1 MMSCDELFF
10 KVRKPVASDLPKAR
24 LCFVDHF
31 SSDNAKGVG
40 VWVLEPDDACSAKLE
55 AYIVASDSLVKSIG
69 LAPRSVSEYAAKA
82 DSALK
87 QVPQC
92 PHWPRTTDA
101 YMRKWTIRSYL
112 LSIMAASKVDGL
124 TVDRSCK
131 MSDVISMNPDMTSG
145 LTRLRSHF
153 LVSKG
158 YRGLTGKQFL
168 AKCGAGRAELF
179 SMWLCFAIDRG
190 LQPGDF
196 KKYSADQWWAMAEK
210 MLKETGVYPHIAEF
224 ILVLFFCIG

>member
-1 MMSCDELFF
+1 
-10 KVRKPVASDLPKAR
+10 
-24 LCFVDHF
+24 
-31 SSDNAKGVG
+31 
-40 VWVLEPDDACSAKLE
+40 
-55 AYIVASDSLVKSIG
+55 
-69 LAPRSVSEYAAKA
+69 
-82 DSALK
+82 
-87 QVPQC
+87 
-92 PHWPRTTDA
+92 
-101 YMRKWTIRSYL
+101 
-112 LSIMAASKVDGL
+112 
-124 TVDRSCK
+124 

-196 KKYSADQWWAMAEK
+196 KKYSADQWWAMTEK

-224 ILVLFFCIG
+224 TLVLFFALTDVIPATFFGWLCFLFTYCLR